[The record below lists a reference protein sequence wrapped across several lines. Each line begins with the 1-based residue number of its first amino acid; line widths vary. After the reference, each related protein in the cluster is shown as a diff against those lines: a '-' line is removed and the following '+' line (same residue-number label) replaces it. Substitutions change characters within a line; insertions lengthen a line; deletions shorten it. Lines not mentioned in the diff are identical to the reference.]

1 MKIYVLL
8 FALFFA
14 KFFSSQNIHFD
25 NKKFIEGEMLI
36 QIEWKKNIRDVIL
49 KTPENYK
56 VELVKELSKPMRI
69 FLITFDHKEISHE
82 KFQNWLYKQNEVT
95 IADYNYKVNVRSTI
109 PNDPSFNSQWH
120 HVNTNDADIDS
131 DLAWDITT
139 GGTTATNDDIVVC
152 MLEGGG
158 GNLDHSDLTG
168 NRWVNTYETPNDN
181 IDNDGN
187 GYIDDYNGWNTVL
200 NNDNYGNGSHGTNCL
215 GMIGA
220 KGNNGLA
227 VAGAN
232 WDVKMMVVNMGS
244 LTQASVISAYT
255 YPLVMRQMWNNSNG
269 SQGAFVVA
277 TSASWGID
285 GANPS
290 NYPLWC
296 QFYDTLGHYG
306 ILNVGATTNQ
316 NLDVDVAGDMPT
328 GCVSN
333 YMIGV
338 GRTGNQDQ
346 TSGGY
351 GDQTIQ
357 LGAPGINVV
366 TTSGTSG
373 TTTTSGTSFSC
384 PLTAGVI
391 ALAYSIPC
399 PSFMTIV
406 NSNPQNAA
414 DLVLQSLLTGT
425 DPKPQLTSKFITG
438 GRLNSFNTIN
448 NLMTSVC
455 SGNICLGPNNI
466 SVDSITDSSA
476 TLNFSSFSSATET
489 IFYSRELGSNVWD
502 TLLNVNSPILLD
514 SLTACSIYEFSF
526 QSVCGTDTSNLTS
539 IYNINSL
546 GCGNCV
552 DLPYC
557 SSSASD
563 GVDEWIESIDIGSF
577 SYTSGNDFGY
587 GDFISNPNIN
597 LDLNTGQTYSLTITP
612 GWSGT
617 LYNEQSRLWIDLNQD
632 GSFSSSELLFDQG
645 SATQTAANGSITIPS
660 TSPSGTTRMRIQ
672 MAYIGGTSTLPGVC
686 DQFTWGEV
694 EDYCV
699 NIVPGVI
706 CGMNVIST
714 VVDPLCSGLDDGSIS
729 VSVSGGATGYSFNW
743 GNSFGTSSSLNNL
756 SPGSYNLVI
765 SDSLLCDTTINYDLN
780 YLTTLTLTNFSSDIS
795 CYGLNDGSVSVIA
808 SGSSGYLY
816 DWGTGYSTTSSL
828 TGLSSG
834 IYTVNVID
842 TNGCM
847 KTTSFNIIEPPQSQV
862 SYSYTTSDLLV
873 YFTNTSS
880 VGANSWDFGD
890 GTTSSSNSPFH
901 YYNSNG
907 TYNACLN
914 LTTSCGTIS
923 YCSDIVVFDS
933 SSIDIM
939 EMSNNLLEIYPNPSS
954 GIFNISLKSN
964 INKKFKVSIFDLSG
978 RLVFKKEINNKSKIE
993 VDISNKSNGIYLMK
1007 LSIGETQYQN
1017 RIIKNL
1023 Y

>member
-1007 LSIGETQYQN
+1007 LSLGETQYQN

>member
-1 MKIYVLL
+1 MKFYALF

-14 KFFSSQNIHFD
+14 NFFSSQNIHFD
-25 NKKFIEGEMLI
+25 NKKFIEGEMLV
-36 QIEWKKNIRDVIL
+36 QIEWKKNIRNIIL
-49 KTPENYK
+49 KAPENYK
-56 VELVKELSKPMRI
+56 VEFVKELSRPMRI
-69 FLITFDHKEISHE
+69 FLISFDHNEVSHK
-82 KFQNWLYKQNEVT
+82 KFQSWLYKQKEVT
-95 IADYNYKVNVRSTI
+95 VADYNYKVDVRSTI

-158 GNLDHSDLTG
+158 GNLNHSDLTG
-168 NRWVNTYETPNDN
+168 NRWINTYETPNDN

-187 GYIDDYNGWNTVL
+187 GYVDDYNGWNTVL
-200 NNDNYGNGSHGTNCL
+200 NNDDYGNGSHGTNCL

-328 GCVSN
+328 GCVSD

-346 TSGGY
+346 TAGGY

-366 TTSGTSG
+366 TTNGTSG
-373 TTTTSGTSFSC
+373 TTTTTGTSFSC

-399 PSFMTIV
+399 PSFMTVV

-448 NLMTSVC
+448 NLMASVC

-466 SVDSITDSSA
+466 SVNNITDSSA

-489 IFYSRELGSNVWD
+489 IFYIRELGSNVWD
-502 TLLNVNSPILLD
+502 TTINVNSPLLLD
-514 SLTACSIYEFSF
+514 SLTACNIYEFSF
-526 QSVCGTDTSNLTS
+526 QSVCGTDTSS
-539 IYNINSL
+539 
-546 GCGNCV
+546 
-552 DLPYC
+552 
-557 SSSASD
+557 
-563 GVDEWIESIDIGSF
+563 
-577 SYTSGNDFGY
+577 
-587 GDFISNPNIN
+587 
-597 LDLNTGQTYSLTITP
+597 QT
-612 GWSGT
+612 
-617 LYNEQSRLWIDLNQD
+617 
-632 GSFSSSELLFDQG
+632 
-645 SATQTAANGSITIPS
+645 
-660 TSPSGTTRMRIQ
+660 
-672 MAYIGGTSTLPGVC
+672 
-686 DQFTWGEV
+686 
-694 EDYCV
+694 
-699 NIVPGVI
+699 
-706 CGMNVIST
+706 
-714 VVDPLCSGLDDGSIS
+714 
-729 VSVSGGATGYSFNW
+729 
-743 GNSFGTSSSLNNL
+743 
-756 SPGSYNLVI
+756 
-765 SDSLLCDTTINYDLN
+765 
-780 YLTTLTLTNFSSDIS
+780 
-795 CYGLNDGSVSVIA
+795 
-808 SGSSGYLY
+808 
-816 DWGTGYSTTSSL
+816 
-828 TGLSSG
+828 
-834 IYTVNVID
+834 
-842 TNGCM
+842 
-847 KTTSFNIIEPPQSQV
+847 
-862 SYSYTTSDLLV
+862 
-873 YFTNTSS
+873 
-880 VGANSWDFGD
+880 
-890 GTTSSSNSPFH
+890 
-901 YYNSNG
+901 
-907 TYNACLN
+907 
-914 LTTSCGTIS
+914 
-923 YCSDIVVFDS
+923 
-933 SSIDIM
+933 
-939 EMSNNLLEIYPNPSS
+939 
-954 GIFNISLKSN
+954 
-964 INKKFKVSIFDLSG
+964 
-978 RLVFKKEINNKSKIE
+978 
-993 VDISNKSNGIYLMK
+993 
-1007 LSIGETQYQN
+1007 
-1017 RIIKNL
+1017 
-1023 Y
+1023 

>member
-1 MKIYVLL
+1 MKFYIFFL
-8 FALFFA
+8 ALFFA
-14 KFFSSQNIHFD
+14 NFFSSQNIHLD
-25 NKKFIEGEMLI
+25 NKNFIEGEMLV
-36 QIEWKKNIRDVIL
+36 QVEWKKNIRNVIL
-49 KTPENYK
+49 KAPLDYK
-56 VELVKELSKPMRI
+56 VELVKELSRPMRI
-69 FLITFDHKEISHE
+69 FLISFDYNKISHK
-82 KFQNWLYKQNEVT
+82 KFQSWLYKQNEVT
-95 IADYNYKVNVRSTI
+95 IADYNYKVDVRSTI
-109 PNDPSFNSQWH
+109 PNDPGFTSQWH
-120 HVNTNDADIDS
+120 HVNSNDADIDS

-158 GNLDHSDLTG
+158 GNLDHSDLTS
-168 NRWVNTYETPNDN
+168 NRWVNSYEIPNDN

-187 GYIDDYNGWNTVL
+187 GYVDDYNGWNTVL
-200 NNDNYGNGSHGTNCL
+200 NNDDYGTGGHGTNCL

-220 KGNNGLA
+220 KGNNGSD

-255 YPLVMRQMWNNSNG
+255 YPLVMRQMWNNTNG

-328 GCVSN
+328 GCASD

-338 GRTGNQDQ
+338 GRTGDQDQ
-346 TSGGY
+346 TAGGY

-373 TTTTSGTSFSC
+373 TTTTTGTSFSC

-399 PSFMTIV
+399 PSFMTVV

-414 DLVLQSLLTGT
+414 DLVLQSLLSGT

-448 NLMTSVC
+448 NLMATVC

-466 SVDSITDSSA
+466 SVNNITDSSA
-476 TLNFSSFSSATET
+476 TLSFNFYSSATET
-489 IFYSRELGSNVWD
+489 IFYFRESGSNLWD
-502 TLLNVNSPILLD
+502 TKTNVNSPLLLD
-514 SLTACSIYEFSF
+514 SLSACSIYEFSF
-526 QSVCGTDTSNLTS
+526 QSVCGTDTTNLSSTQTL
-539 IYNINSL
+539 NTL

-552 DLPYC
+552 DLSYC

-563 GVDEWIESIDIGSF
+563 GADEWIESIDIGSF
-577 SYTSGNDFGY
+577 TYSSGNNAGY

-612 GWSGT
+612 GWDGT
-617 LYNEQSRLWIDLNQD
+617 LYNEQSRLWIDLDQD
-632 GSFSSSELLFDQG
+632 GSFNSSELLFDQG

-660 TSPSGTTRMRIQ
+660 ASTSGTTRMRIQ

-706 CGMNVIST
+706 CGMNVSST
-714 VVDPLCSGLDDGSIS
+714 VINPACSDIDNGSIS
-729 VSVSGGATGYSFNW
+729 VSVFGGAPGYSFNW
-743 GNSFGTSSSLNNL
+743 GNSFGTSPSLTNL

-765 SDSLLCDTTINYDLN
+765 SDSLLCDTIINYDLN
-780 YLTTLTLTNFSSDIS
+780 YLTTLSLINSSNDIS
-795 CYGLNDGSVSVIA
+795 CYGLNNGSVSVIA
-808 SGSSGYLY
+808 TGSSGYLY
-816 DWGTGYSTTSSL
+816 DWGSGYDTTNSL
-828 TGLSSG
+828 SGLSSG
-834 IYTVNVID
+834 IYSVNVVD
-842 TNGCM
+842 SNGCM
-847 KTTSFNIIEPPQSQV
+847 ETTSFNIIEPPQSQV
-862 SYSYTTSDLLV
+862 SYNYTTSDLLV
-873 YFTNTSS
+873 YFTNTST
-880 VGANSWDFGD
+880 VGANSWEFGD

-901 YYNSNG
+901 TYSSNG
-907 TYNACLN
+907 TYNVCLN
-914 LTTSCGTIS
+914 LTTNCGIIT
-923 YCSDIVVFDS
+923 YCNDVIVFDS
-933 SSIDIM
+933 SSVGIDNI
-939 EMSNNLLEIYPNPSS
+939 SNNLLEIYPNPTSEKVS
-954 GIFNISLKSN
+954 ILTGAYTGPINANVYDLFGRKIFTTNLKELSLKSFAN
-964 INKKFKVSIFDLSG
+964 GVYI
-978 RLVFKKEINNKSKIE
+978 LVVKIGDNNYTTK
-993 VDISNKSNGIYLMK
+993 
-1007 LSIGETQYQN
+1007 
-1017 RIIKNL
+1017 IIKE
-1023 Y
+1023 

>member
-1 MKIYVLL
+1 MKFYIFFL
-8 FALFFA
+8 ALFFA
-14 KFFSSQNIHFD
+14 NFFSSQNIHFD
-25 NKKFIEGEMLI
+25 NKKFIEGEMLV
-36 QIEWKKNIRDVIL
+36 QLEWKKNIRNVIL
-49 KTPENYK
+49 KAPLNYK
-56 VELVKELSKPMRI
+56 VELVKELSRPMRI
-69 FLITFDHKEISHE
+69 FLISFDHNKISHK
-82 KFQNWLYKQNEVT
+82 KFQSWLYKQNEVT
-95 IADYNYKVNVRSTI
+95 IADYNYKVDVRSTI
-109 PNDPSFNSQWH
+109 PNDPSFTSQWH
-120 HVNTNDADIDS
+120 HVNSNDADIDS

-168 NRWVNTYETPNDN
+168 NRWVNSYEIPNDN

-187 GYIDDYNGWNTVL
+187 GYVDDYNGWNTVL
-200 NNDNYGNGSHGTNCL
+200 NNDDYGTGGHGTNCL

-220 KGNNGLA
+220 KGNNGSD

-255 YPLVMRQMWNNSNG
+255 YPLVMRQMWNNTNG

-328 GCVSN
+328 GCTSD

-346 TSGGY
+346 TAGGY

-366 TTSGTSG
+366 TTNGTSG
-373 TTTTSGTSFSC
+373 TTTTTGTSFSC

-399 PSFMTIV
+399 PSFMTVV

-448 NLMTSVC
+448 NLMATVC

-466 SVDSITDSSA
+466 SVNNITDSSA
-476 TLNFSSFSSATET
+476 TLNFNSYSSATET
-489 IFYSRELGSNVWD
+489 IFYFRESGSNLWD
-502 TLLNVNSPILLD
+502 TKTNVNSPVLLD
-514 SLTACSIYEFSF
+514 SLSACSIYEFSF
-526 QSVCGTDTSNLTS
+526 QSVCGTDTSNLSS
-539 IYNINSL
+539 IQTLNTL

-552 DLPYC
+552 DLSYC

-563 GVDEWIESIDIGSF
+563 GADEWIESIDIGSF
-577 SYTSGNDFGY
+577 SYSSGNNAGY

-597 LDLNTGQTYSLTITP
+597 LDLNTGQTYSITITP
-612 GWSGT
+612 GWAGT
-617 LYNEQSRLWIDLNQD
+617 LYDEQSRLWIDLDQD
-632 GSFSSSELLFDQG
+632 GSFNSSELLFDQG
-645 SATQTAANGSITIPS
+645 LATQTAANGSITIPS
-660 TSPSGTTRMRIQ
+660 ASTSGTTRMRIQ
-672 MAYIGGTSTLPGVC
+672 MAYIGGTNTLPGVC

-706 CGMNVIST
+706 CGMNVSST
-714 VVDPLCSGLDDGSIS
+714 VINPACSDIDNGSIS
-729 VSVSGGATGYSFNW
+729 VSVFGGAPGYSFNW
-743 GNSFGTSSSLNNL
+743 GNSFGTSPSLTNL

-765 SDSLLCDTTINYDLN
+765 SDSLLCDTIINYDLS
-780 YLTTLTLTNFSSDIS
+780 YLTTLSLINSSNDVS
-795 CYGLNDGSVSVIA
+795 CYGLNNGSVSVIA
-808 SGSSGYLY
+808 TGSSGYLY
-816 DWGTGYSTTSSL
+816 DWGTGYDTTNSL
-828 TGLSSG
+828 VGLSSG
-834 IYTVNVID
+834 IYSVNVID
-842 TNGCM
+842 SSGCM
-847 KTTSFNIIEPPQSQV
+847 ETTSFNIIEPPQSQV
-862 SYSYTTSDLLV
+862 SYNYTTSDLLV
-873 YFTNTSS
+873 YFSNTST
-880 VGANSWDFGD
+880 VGANSWEFGD

-901 YYNSNG
+901 TYSSNG

-914 LTTSCGTIS
+914 LTTNCGTIS
-923 YCSDIVVFDS
+923 YCSDIIVFDS
-933 SSIDIM
+933 SSVGNEKI
-939 EMSNNLLEIYPNPSS
+939 SNNLLEIYPNPTSEKVS
-954 GIFNISLKSN
+954 ISTGPYTGPINANVYDLFGRKIFTTNLKELSLKSFAN
-964 INKKFKVSIFDLSG
+964 GVYI
-978 RLVFKKEINNKSKIE
+978 LVVKIG
-993 VDISNKSNGIYLMK
+993 DNTYTTK
-1007 LSIGETQYQN
+1007 
-1017 RIIKNL
+1017 IIKE
-1023 Y
+1023 

>member
-1 MKIYVLL
+1 MKFYIFFL
-8 FALFFA
+8 ALFFA
-14 KFFSSQNIHFD
+14 NFFSSQNIHFD
-25 NKKFIEGEMLI
+25 NKKFIEGEMLV
-36 QIEWKKNIRDVIL
+36 QVEWKKNIRNVIL
-49 KTPENYK
+49 KAPLNYK
-56 VELVKELSKPMRI
+56 VELVKELSRPMRI
-69 FLITFDHKEISHE
+69 FLISFDHNKISHK
-82 KFQNWLYKQNEVT
+82 KFQSWLYKQNEVT
-95 IADYNYKVNVRSTI
+95 IADYNYKVDVRSTI
-109 PNDPSFNSQWH
+109 PNDPSFTSQWH
-120 HVNTNDADIDS
+120 HVNSNDADIDS

-139 GGTTATNDDIVVC
+139 GGTTANNDDIVVC

-168 NRWVNTYETPNDN
+168 NRWVNSYEIPNDN

-187 GYIDDYNGWNTVL
+187 GYVDDYNGWNTVL
-200 NNDNYGNGSHGTNCL
+200 NNDDYGTGGHGTNCL

-220 KGNNGLA
+220 KGNNGSD

-255 YPLVMRQMWNNSNG
+255 YPLVMRQMWNNTNG

-328 GCVSN
+328 GCTSD

-346 TSGGY
+346 TAGGY

-366 TTSGTSG
+366 TTNGTSG
-373 TTTTSGTSFSC
+373 TTTTTGTSFSC

-399 PSFMTIV
+399 PSFMTVV

-448 NLMTSVC
+448 NLMATVC

-466 SVDSITDSSA
+466 SVNNITDSSA
-476 TLNFSSFSSATET
+476 TLNFNSYSSATET
-489 IFYSRELGSNVWD
+489 IFYFRESGSNLWD
-502 TLLNVNSPILLD
+502 TKTNVNSPVLLD
-514 SLTACSIYEFSF
+514 SLSACSIYEFSF
-526 QSVCGTDTSNLTS
+526 QSVCGTDTSNLSS
-539 IYNINSL
+539 IQTLNTL

-552 DLPYC
+552 DLSYC
-557 SSSASD
+557 TSSASD
-563 GVDEWIESIDIGSF
+563 GADEWIESINIGSF
-577 SYTSGNDFGY
+577 SYSSGNNAGY

-612 GWSGT
+612 GWAGT
-617 LYNEQSRLWIDLNQD
+617 LYDEQSRLWIDLDQD
-632 GSFSSSELLFDQG
+632 GSFNSSELLFDQG

-660 TSPSGTTRMRIQ
+660 ASTSGTTRMRIQ
-672 MAYIGGTSTLPGVC
+672 MAYIGGTNTLPGVC

-706 CGMNVIST
+706 CGMNVSST
-714 VVDPLCSGLDDGSIS
+714 VINPACSEIDNGSIS
-729 VSVSGGATGYSFNW
+729 VSVFGGAPGYSFNW
-743 GNSFGTSSSLNNL
+743 GNSFGTSPSLTNL

-765 SDSLLCDTTINYDLN
+765 SDSLLCDTIINYDLS
-780 YLTTLTLTNFSSDIS
+780 YLTTLSLINSSNDVS
-795 CYGLNDGSVSVIA
+795 CYGLNNGSVSVIA
-808 SGSSGYLY
+808 TGSSGYLY
-816 DWGTGYSTTSSL
+816 DWGTGYDTTNSL
-828 TGLSSG
+828 VGLSSG
-834 IYTVNVID
+834 IYSVNVID
-842 TNGCM
+842 SSGCM
-847 KTTSFNIIEPPQSQV
+847 ETTSFNIIEPPQSQV
-862 SYSYTTSDLLV
+862 SYNYTTSDLLV
-873 YFTNTSS
+873 YFTNTST
-880 VGANSWDFGD
+880 VGANSWEFGD

-901 YYNSNG
+901 TYSSNG

-914 LTTSCGTIS
+914 LTTNCGTIS
-923 YCSDIVVFDS
+923 YCSDIIVFDS
-933 SSIDIM
+933 SSVGNEKI
-939 EMSNNLLEIYPNPSS
+939 SNNLLEIYPNPTSEKVS
-954 GIFNISLKSN
+954 ISTGPYTGPINANVYDLFGRKIFTTNLKELSLKSFAN
-964 INKKFKVSIFDLSG
+964 GVYI
-978 RLVFKKEINNKSKIE
+978 LVVKIG
-993 VDISNKSNGIYLMK
+993 DNTYTTK
-1007 LSIGETQYQN
+1007 
-1017 RIIKNL
+1017 IIKE
-1023 Y
+1023 

>member
-1 MKIYVLL
+1 
-8 FALFFA
+8 
-14 KFFSSQNIHFD
+14 
-25 NKKFIEGEMLI
+25 
-36 QIEWKKNIRDVIL
+36 
-49 KTPENYK
+49 
-56 VELVKELSKPMRI
+56 
-69 FLITFDHKEISHE
+69 
-82 KFQNWLYKQNEVT
+82 
-95 IADYNYKVNVRSTI
+95 
-109 PNDPSFNSQWH
+109 
-120 HVNTNDADIDS
+120 
-131 DLAWDITT
+131 
-139 GGTTATNDDIVVC
+139 

-399 PSFMTIV
+399 PSFMTVV

-526 QSVCGTDTSNLTS
+526 QSVCGTDTSSQTGIQS
-539 IYNINSL
+539 FSTL
-546 GCGNCV
+546 GCGNCI
-552 DLPYC
+552 DLSYC
-557 SSSASD
+557 SSGAANSE
-563 GVDEWIESIDIGSF
+563 EWIETFSVGTYSF
-577 SYTSGNDFGY
+577 TTGDDAGY
-587 GDFISNPNIN
+587 GNYTGNTNYSMDLVIDSTYNI
-597 LDLNTGQTYSLTITP
+597 TIDPAWET
-612 GWSGT
+612 T
-617 LYNEQSRLWIDLNQD
+617 IYNEQSQIWIDLNQN
-632 GSFSSSELLFDQG
+632 GSFDSNELLYNQG
-645 SATQTAANGSITIPS
+645 TPSQTTATGIISIPS
-660 TSPSGTTRMRIQ
+660 TAVPGSTRLRVS
-672 MAYIGGTSTLPGVC
+672 MAYIGGNSTLPGSC
-686 DQFTWGEV
+686 DQFTFGEV

-699 NIVPGVI
+699 NIIQGTI

-729 VSVSGGATGYSFNW
+729 VSVSGGAPGYSFNW

-939 EMSNNLLEIYPNPSS
+939 EISNNLLEIYPNPSS

-1007 LSIGETQYQN
+1007 LSLGKTQYQN

>member
-1 MKIYVLL
+1 MKFYIFFL
-8 FALFFA
+8 ALFFA
-14 KFFSSQNIHFD
+14 NFFSSQNIHFD
-25 NKKFIEGEMLI
+25 NKKFIEGEMLV
-36 QIEWKKNIRDVIL
+36 QVEWKKNIRNVIL
-49 KTPENYK
+49 KAPLDYK
-56 VELVKELSKPMRI
+56 VELVKELSRPMRI
-69 FLITFDHKEISHE
+69 FLISFDYNKISHK
-82 KFQNWLYKQNEVT
+82 KFQSWLYKQNEVT
-95 IADYNYKVNVRSTI
+95 IADYNYKVDVRSTI
-109 PNDPSFNSQWH
+109 PNDPGFTSQWH
-120 HVNTNDADIDS
+120 HVNSNDADIDS

-158 GNLDHSDLTG
+158 GNLDHSDLTS
-168 NRWVNTYETPNDN
+168 NRWVNSYEIPNDN

-187 GYIDDYNGWNTVL
+187 GYVDDYNGWNTVL
-200 NNDNYGNGSHGTNCL
+200 NNDDYGTGGHGTNCL

-220 KGNNGLA
+220 KGNNGSD

-255 YPLVMRQMWNNSNG
+255 YPLVMRQMWNNTNG

-328 GCVSN
+328 GCASD

-338 GRTGNQDQ
+338 GRTGDQDQ
-346 TSGGY
+346 TAGGY

-373 TTTTSGTSFSC
+373 TTTTTGTSFSC

-399 PSFMTIV
+399 PSFMTVV

-414 DLVLQSLLTGT
+414 DLVLQSLLSGT

-448 NLMTSVC
+448 NLMATVC

-466 SVDSITDSSA
+466 SVNNITDSSA
-476 TLNFSSFSSATET
+476 TLNFNSYSSATET
-489 IFYSRELGSNVWD
+489 IFYFRESGSNLWD
-502 TLLNVNSPILLD
+502 TKTNVNSPLLLD
-514 SLTACSIYEFSF
+514 SLSACSIYEFSF
-526 QSVCGTDTSNLTS
+526 QSVCGTDTSNLSS
-539 IYNINSL
+539 IQTLNTL

-552 DLPYC
+552 DLSYC

-563 GVDEWIESIDIGSF
+563 GADEWIESIDIGSF
-577 SYTSGNDFGY
+577 TYSSGNNAGY

-612 GWSGT
+612 GWDGT
-617 LYNEQSRLWIDLNQD
+617 LYNEQSRLWIDLDQD
-632 GSFSSSELLFDQG
+632 GSFNSSELLFDQG
-645 SATQTAANGSITIPS
+645 SATQTAANGTITIPS
-660 TSPSGTTRMRIQ
+660 ASTSGTTRMRIQ

-699 NIVPGVI
+699 NIVPGFI
-706 CGMNVIST
+706 CGMNVSST
-714 VVDPLCSGLDDGSIS
+714 VINPACSDIDNGSIS
-729 VSVSGGATGYSFNW
+729 VSVFGGAPGYSFNW
-743 GNSFGTSSSLNNL
+743 GNSFGTSPSLTNL

-765 SDSLLCDTTINYDLN
+765 SDSLLCDTIINYDLN
-780 YLTTLTLTNFSSDIS
+780 YLTTLSLINSSNDIS
-795 CYGLNDGSVSVIA
+795 CYGLNNGSVSVIA
-808 SGSSGYLY
+808 TGSSGYLY
-816 DWGTGYSTTSSL
+816 DWGAGYDTTNSL
-828 TGLSSG
+828 SGLSSG
-834 IYTVNVID
+834 IYSVNVID
-842 TNGCM
+842 SNGCM
-847 KTTSFNIIEPPQSQV
+847 ETTSFNIIEPPQSQV
-862 SYSYTTSDLLV
+862 SYNHTISDLLV
-873 YFTNTSS
+873 YFTNTST
-880 VGANSWDFGD
+880 VGANSWEFGD

-901 YYNSNG
+901 TYSSNG
-907 TYNACLN
+907 SYNVCLN
-914 LTTSCGTIS
+914 LTTDCGIIT
-923 YCSDIVVFDS
+923 YCNDIIVFDS
-933 SSIDIM
+933 SSVGNEKI
-939 EMSNNLLEIYPNPSS
+939 SNNLLEIYPNPTSEKVS
-954 GIFNISLKSN
+954 ISTGSYTGPINASVYDLFGRKIFTTNLKELSLKSFAN
-964 INKKFKVSIFDLSG
+964 GVYI
-978 RLVFKKEINNKSKIE
+978 LVVKIG
-993 VDISNKSNGIYLMK
+993 DNTYTTK
-1007 LSIGETQYQN
+1007 
-1017 RIIKNL
+1017 IIKE
-1023 Y
+1023 

>member
-1 MKIYVLL
+1 MKFYIFFLT
-8 FALFFA
+8 LFFA
-14 KFFSSQNIHFD
+14 NFFSSQNIHFD
-25 NKKFIEGEMLI
+25 NKKFIEGEMLV
-36 QIEWKKNIRDVIL
+36 QVEWKKNIRNVIL
-49 KTPENYK
+49 KAPLNYK
-56 VELVKELSKPMRI
+56 VELVKELSRPMRI
-69 FLITFDHKEISHE
+69 FLISFDHNKISHK
-82 KFQNWLYKQNEVT
+82 KFQSWLYKQNEVT
-95 IADYNYKVNVRSTI
+95 IADYNYKVDVRSTI
-109 PNDPSFNSQWH
+109 PNDPSFTSQWH
-120 HVNTNDADIDS
+120 HVNSNDADIDS

-168 NRWVNTYETPNDN
+168 NRWVNSYEIPNDN

-187 GYIDDYNGWNTVL
+187 GYVDDYNGWNTVL
-200 NNDNYGNGSHGTNCL
+200 NNDDYGTGGHGTNCL

-220 KGNNGLA
+220 KGNNGSD

-255 YPLVMRQMWNNSNG
+255 YPLVMRQMWNNTNG

-328 GCVSN
+328 GCTSD

-346 TSGGY
+346 TAGGY

-366 TTSGTSG
+366 TTNGTSG
-373 TTTTSGTSFSC
+373 TTTTTGTSFSC

-399 PSFMTIV
+399 PSFMTVV

-425 DPKPQLTSKFITG
+425 DPKPQLISKFITG

-448 NLMTSVC
+448 NLMATVC

-466 SVDSITDSSA
+466 SVNNITDSSA
-476 TLNFSSFSSATET
+476 TLNFNSYSSATET
-489 IFYSRELGSNVWD
+489 IFYFRESGSNLWD
-502 TLLNVNSPILLD
+502 TKTNVNSPVLLD
-514 SLTACSIYEFSF
+514 SLSACSIYEFSF
-526 QSVCGTDTSNLTS
+526 QSVCGTDTSNLSS
-539 IYNINSL
+539 IQTLNTL

-552 DLPYC
+552 DLSYC

-563 GVDEWIESIDIGSF
+563 GADEWIESIDIGSF
-577 SYTSGNDFGY
+577 SYSSGNNAGY

-612 GWSGT
+612 GWAGT
-617 LYNEQSRLWIDLNQD
+617 LYNEQSRLWIDLDQD
-632 GSFSSSELLFDQG
+632 GSFNSSELLFDQG
-645 SATQTAANGSITIPS
+645 LATQTAANGSITIPS
-660 TSPSGTTRMRIQ
+660 ASTSGTTRMRIQ
-672 MAYIGGTSTLPGVC
+672 MAYIGGTNTLPGVC

-706 CGMNVIST
+706 CGMNVSST
-714 VVDPLCSGLDDGSIS
+714 VINPACLDIDNGSIS
-729 VSVSGGATGYSFNW
+729 VSVFGGAPGYSFNW
-743 GNSFGTSSSLNNL
+743 GNSFGTSPSLTNL

-765 SDSLLCDTTINYDLN
+765 SDSLLCDTIINYDLS
-780 YLTTLTLTNFSSDIS
+780 YLTTLSLINSSNDIS
-795 CYGLNDGSVSVIA
+795 CYGLNNGSVSVIA
-808 SGSSGYLY
+808 TGGSGYLY
-816 DWGTGYSTTSSL
+816 DWGTGYDTTNSL
-828 TGLSSG
+828 VGLSSG
-834 IYTVNVID
+834 IYSVNIID
-842 TNGCM
+842 SSGCM
-847 KTTSFNIIEPPQSQV
+847 ETTSFNIIEPPQSQV
-862 SYSYTTSDLLV
+862 SYNYTTSDLLV
-873 YFTNTSS
+873 YFTNTST
-880 VGANSWDFGD
+880 VGANSWEFGD

-901 YYNSNG
+901 TYSSNG

-914 LTTSCGTIS
+914 LTTNCGTIS
-923 YCSDIVVFDS
+923 YCSDIIVFDS
-933 SSIDIM
+933 SSVGNEKI
-939 EMSNNLLEIYPNPSS
+939 SNNLLEIYPNPTSEKVS
-954 GIFNISLKSN
+954 ISTGPYTGPINANVYDLFGRKIFTTNLKELSLKSFAN
-964 INKKFKVSIFDLSG
+964 GVYI
-978 RLVFKKEINNKSKIE
+978 LVVKIG
-993 VDISNKSNGIYLMK
+993 DNTYTTK
-1007 LSIGETQYQN
+1007 
-1017 RIIKNL
+1017 IIKE
-1023 Y
+1023 

>member
-1 MKIYVLL
+1 MKFYVLF

-14 KFFSSQNIHFD
+14 NFFCSQNIHFD
-25 NKKFIEGEMLI
+25 NKKFIDGEMLV
-36 QIEWKKNIRDVIL
+36 QVKWGKNIRNVVL
-49 KTPENYK
+49 KAPENYK

-69 FLITFDHKEISHE
+69 FLITFDHNEVSHK
-82 KFQNWLYKQNEVT
+82 KFQSWLYKQNEVT
-95 IADYNYKVNVRSTI
+95 IADYNYKVDVRSTI
-109 PNDPSFNSQWH
+109 PNDPSFTSQWH

-168 NRWVNTYETPNDN
+168 NRWVNSYEIPNDN

-187 GYIDDYNGWNTVL
+187 GYVDDYNGWNTVL
-200 NNDNYGNGSHGTNCL
+200 NNDDYGNGSHGTNCL

-255 YPLVMRQMWNNSNG
+255 YPLVMRQMWNNTNG

-328 GCVSN
+328 GCVSD

-346 TSGGY
+346 TAGGY

-366 TTSGTSG
+366 TTNGTSG
-373 TTTTSGTSFSC
+373 TTTSTGTSFSC

-399 PSFMTIV
+399 PSFMTVV

-448 NLMTSVC
+448 NLMAAVC

-466 SVDSITDSSA
+466 SVNNITDSSA

-502 TLLNVNSPILLD
+502 TTINVNSPLLLD

-526 QSVCGTDTSNLTS
+526 QSICGTDTSNSSS
-539 IYNINSL
+539 IYTLNTL

-563 GVDEWIESIDIGSF
+563 GTDEWIESIDIGSF
-577 SYTSGNDFGY
+577 TYTSGNDAGY
-587 GDFISNPNIN
+587 GDFIGNPNIN
-597 LDLNTGQTYSLTITP
+597 LDLNTGQSYSLTITP

-632 GSFSSSELLFDQG
+632 GSFTSSELLFDQG

-660 TSPSGTTRMRIQ
+660 TSTSGTTRMRIQ

-714 VVDPLCSGLDDGSIS
+714 VVNPSCSDLDDGSIS
-729 VSVSGGATGYSFNW
+729 VSVSGGAPGYRFNW
-743 GNSFGTSSSLNNL
+743 GNSFGTSSSLTSL

-765 SDSLLCDTTINYDLN
+765 SDSLLCDTIINYDLN
-780 YLTTLTLTNFSSDIS
+780 YLTTLTLTTSSYDIS
-795 CYGLNDGSVSVIA
+795 CYGLNDGSISVIA

-816 DWGTGYSTTSSL
+816 DWGTGYGTSSSL
-828 TGLSSG
+828 SGLSSG
-834 IYTVNVID
+834 IYSVNVVD
-842 TNGCM
+842 TNSCT
-847 KTTSFNIIEPPQSQV
+847 KTTSFNIIEPPPSQV
-862 SYSYTTSDLLV
+862 SYSYTSSDSLV

-907 TYNACLN
+907 TFNACLN

-933 SSIDIM
+933 SSIDIL
-939 EMSNNLLEIYPNPSS
+939 EISNELLEIYPNPSS

-964 INKKFKVSIFDLSG
+964 MNKKFRVSIFDLTG
-978 RLVFKKEINNKSKIE
+978 RLVFENEVNNKTKIE
-993 VDISNKSNGIYLMK
+993 VDLNNKSNGIYLVK
-1007 LSIGETQYQN
+1007 VLVGETQYQN
-1017 RIIKNL
+1017 RIIKN

>member
-1 MKIYVLL
+1 MKFYIFFL
-8 FALFFA
+8 ALFFA
-14 KFFSSQNIHFD
+14 NFFSSQNIHFD
-25 NKKFIEGEMLI
+25 NKKFIEGEMLV
-36 QIEWKKNIRDVIL
+36 QVEWKKNIRNVIL
-49 KTPENYK
+49 KAPLDYK
-56 VELVKELSKPMRI
+56 VELVKELSRPMRI
-69 FLITFDHKEISHE
+69 FLISFDYNKISHK
-82 KFQNWLYKQNEVT
+82 KFQSWLYKQNEVT
-95 IADYNYKVNVRSTI
+95 IADYNYKVDVRSTI
-109 PNDPSFNSQWH
+109 PNDPGFTSQWH
-120 HVNTNDADIDS
+120 HVNGNDADIDS

-158 GNLDHSDLTG
+158 GNLDHSDLTS
-168 NRWVNTYETPNDN
+168 NRWVNSYEIPNDN

-187 GYIDDYNGWNTVL
+187 GYVDDYNGWNTVL
-200 NNDNYGNGSHGTNCL
+200 NNDDYGTGGHGTNCL

-220 KGNNGLA
+220 KGNNGLD

-255 YPLVMRQMWNNSNG
+255 YPLVMRQMWNNTNG

-328 GCVSN
+328 GCASD

-338 GRTGNQDQ
+338 GRTGDQDQ
-346 TSGGY
+346 TAGGY

-373 TTTTSGTSFSC
+373 TTTTTGTSFSC

-399 PSFMTIV
+399 PSFMTVV

-414 DLVLQSLLTGT
+414 DLVLQSLLSGT

-448 NLMTSVC
+448 NLMATVC

-466 SVDSITDSSA
+466 SVNNITDSSA
-476 TLNFSSFSSATET
+476 TLNFNSYSSATET
-489 IFYSRELGSNVWD
+489 IFYFRESGSNLWD
-502 TLLNVNSPILLD
+502 TKTNVNSPLLLD
-514 SLTACSIYEFSF
+514 SLSACSIYEFSF
-526 QSVCGTDTSNLTS
+526 QSVCGTDTTNLSS
-539 IYNINSL
+539 IQTLNTL

-552 DLPYC
+552 DLSYC

-563 GVDEWIESIDIGSF
+563 GADEWIESIDIGSF
-577 SYTSGNDFGY
+577 SYSSGNNAGY

-612 GWSGT
+612 GWDGT
-617 LYNEQSRLWIDLNQD
+617 LYNEQSRLWIDLDQD
-632 GSFSSSELLFDQG
+632 GSFNSSELLFDQG
-645 SATQTAANGSITIPS
+645 SATQTAANGIITIPS
-660 TSPSGTTRMRIQ
+660 ASTSGTTRMRIQ

-706 CGMNVIST
+706 CGMNVSST
-714 VVDPLCSGLDDGSIS
+714 VINPACSDIDNGSIS
-729 VSVSGGATGYSFNW
+729 VSVFGGAPGYSFNW
-743 GNSFGTSSSLNNL
+743 GNSFGTSPSLTNL

-765 SDSLLCDTTINYDLN
+765 SDSLLCDTIINYDLN
-780 YLTTLTLTNFSSDIS
+780 YLTTLSLINSSNDIS
-795 CYGLNDGSVSVIA
+795 CYGLNNGSVSVIA
-808 SGSSGYLY
+808 TGSSGYLY
-816 DWGTGYSTTSSL
+816 DWGSGYDTTNSL
-828 TGLSSG
+828 SGLSSG
-834 IYTVNVID
+834 IYSVNVVD
-842 TNGCM
+842 SNGCM
-847 KTTSFNIIEPPQSQV
+847 ETTSFNIIEPPQSQV
-862 SYSYTTSDLLV
+862 SYNYTTSDLLV
-873 YFTNTSS
+873 YFTNTST
-880 VGANSWDFGD
+880 VGANSWEFGD

-901 YYNSNG
+901 TYSSNG
-907 TYNACLN
+907 TYNVCLN
-914 LTTSCGTIS
+914 LTTNCGIIT
-923 YCSDIVVFDS
+923 YCNDVIVFDS
-933 SSIDIM
+933 SSVGIDNI
-939 EMSNNLLEIYPNPSS
+939 SNNLLEIYPNPTSEKVS
-954 GIFNISLKSN
+954 ISTGSYTGPINANVYDLFGRKIFTTNLKELSLKSFAN
-964 INKKFKVSIFDLSG
+964 GVYI
-978 RLVFKKEINNKSKIE
+978 LVVKIG
-993 VDISNKSNGIYLMK
+993 DNTYTTK
-1007 LSIGETQYQN
+1007 
-1017 RIIKNL
+1017 IIKE
-1023 Y
+1023 